1 MIIAYQ
7 LQYINAAADN
17 TCKRCKQ
24 FNKAQHGEQL
34 ENETVLNYVA
44 RGEYPA
50 GTTKEQKRA
59 IRRRTMHVCKG
70 RPNFRS
76 GG

>member
-1 MIIAYQ
+1 MLPLTILVSVLSNSI
-7 LQYINAAADN
+7 
-17 TCKRCKQ
+17 KR
-24 FNKAQHGEQL
+24 NM
-34 ENETVLNYVA
+34 ENSEYETVLNYVA

-70 RPNFRS
+70 GPNFRS
-76 GG
+76 GGQIS